1 MHNLLIL
8 YNPRYNSDL
17 IKAHLDLL
25 KECGKVA
32 FGKVRVKNNNMP
44 HPFKGELEKIYN
56 DTNPDS
62 FTQLF
67 ITDYSNLYVAKVV
80 KISSDDHT
88 AIAPKYYQEQNLLVE
103 SWFVITDMR
112 EIYRNEFES
121 VRDYFLSCITL
132 PLRDNHTYALYGNNY
147 VYPLIIDQDQN
158 YFEDE
163 TLHHTNIYKSKKYLK
178 TKKILSRYCF
188 GANIDKLMSDTIDAV
203 VLAEIEYIQNQENIL
218 NDFSSI
224 LVKYSKS
231 VEREFYSLFKTLFA
245 YLCYHNPGLLTIR
258 YDVQGIKY
266 QLKDIFTH
274 KPNLGSYGYLMRQSE
289 ISSTFQNLVPNDIKG
304 IFYHKILN
312 FMHILK
318 DIRNENIHGKNAT
331 IKDIQEIRNAILGI
345 GQENILITCLELKS
359 KLNALYKESKLDR
372 SKQI

>member
-1 MHNLLIL
+1 MVIKNKPDRIHLNNLLIL
-8 YNPRYNSDL
+8 YNPKYQSDL
-17 IKAHLDLL
+17 INAHLNVLR
-25 KECGKVA
+25 ECGEVA

-44 HPFKGELEKIYN
+44 HPFKGELEKIYS

-67 ITDYSNLYVAKVV
+67 ITDYSNLYVAKAV

-103 SWFVITDMR
+103 SWFVITDIR

-121 VRDYFLSCITL
+121 VRDYFLSHITL

-163 TLHHTNIYKSKKYLK
+163 TLHHTDIYKIKK
-178 TKKILSRYCF
+178 TLSRYCF

-203 VLAEIEYIQNQENIL
+203 VLAEIEYIQNQENML

-231 VEREFYSLFKTLFA
+231 IEREFYSLFKALFA

-258 YDVQGIKY
+258 YDVQS
-266 QLKDIFTH
+266 F
-274 KPNLGSYGYLMRQSE
+274 
-289 ISSTFQNLVPNDIKG
+289 
-304 IFYHKILN
+304 
-312 FMHILK
+312 
-318 DIRNENIHGKNAT
+318 
-331 IKDIQEIRNAILGI
+331 
-345 GQENILITCLELKS
+345 
-359 KLNALYKESKLDR
+359 R
-372 SKQI
+372 SV